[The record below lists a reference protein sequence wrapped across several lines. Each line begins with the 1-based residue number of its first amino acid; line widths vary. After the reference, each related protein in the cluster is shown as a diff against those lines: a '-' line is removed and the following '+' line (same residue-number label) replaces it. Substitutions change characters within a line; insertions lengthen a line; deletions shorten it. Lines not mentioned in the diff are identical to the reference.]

1 MKYTNSH
8 YPTILIKGMLMGIA
22 DLIPGVSG
30 GTIALITGIYKDLI
44 SSLNN
49 INFKNI
55 SKNLF
60 TNFKSYKFDF
70 LSVLVIGIGLSI
82 ILFSNIILFLLENYN
97 NEISS
102 FFFGLIICSIYV
114 LLKKIKTF
122 KIYDIFVLIFSSFL
136 IFQLLKLNSLEQEIN
151 LTYVF
156 ICGFLCS
163 CAMILPGIS
172 GSYILLI
179 LGAYQFILKKLND
192 VFTEGSDSYLYVI
205 TFILG
210 AILGVVTFS
219 RIIKWLFKNF
229 ENRTLIVLIG
239 FILGSVLNILPYKT
253 ENNES
258 ITSFLNFFKNDFSL
272 ILWVLFGFVVI
283 IILNVISKKNEIL

>member
-1 MKYTNSH
+1 
-8 YPTILIKGMLMGIA
+8 MLMGIA
-22 DLIPGVSG
+22 DLVPGISG

-60 TNFKSYKFDF
+60 TNFKSHKFDF

-82 ILFSNIILFLLENYN
+82 ISFSNIILFLLENYN

-114 LLKKIKTF
+114 LLKKIKSF
-122 KIYDIFVLIFSSFL
+122 KIYDIFILIFSSFL

-156 ICGFLCS
+156 MCGFLGFHS
-163 CAMILPGIS
+163 FIF
-172 GSYILLI
+172 GSQTRTSRRHRD
-179 LGAYQFILKKLND
+179 AVRQRRQQFSHKQ
-192 VFTEGSDSYLYVI
+192 
-205 TFILG
+205 
-210 AILGVVTFS
+210 
-219 RIIKWLFKNF
+219 
-229 ENRTLIVLIG
+229 
-239 FILGSVLNILPYKT
+239 
-253 ENNES
+253 
-258 ITSFLNFFKNDFSL
+258 
-272 ILWVLFGFVVI
+272 
-283 IILNVISKKNEIL
+283 

>member
-210 AILGVVTFS
+210 AILGVVAFS

-239 FILGSVLNILPYKT
+239 FILGSVLNIVPYKT

-272 ILWVLFGFVVI
+272 ILWVLLGFVVI

>member
-1 MKYTNSH
+1 VKYTKSH
-8 YPTILIKGMLMGIA
+8 YPIILIKGMLMGIA

-60 TNFKSYKFDF
+60 TNFKSHKFDF

-82 ILFSNIILFLLENYN
+82 ILFSNIILFLLENYY

-114 LLKKIKTF
+114 LLKKIKSF
-122 KIYDIFVLIFSSFL
+122 KIYDIFILIFSSFL

-192 VFTEGSDSYLYVI
+192 VFTEGSDSYLYVV

-210 AILGVVTFS
+210 AILGVITFS

-239 FILGSVLNILPYKT
+239 FILGSVLNIVPYKT
-253 ENNES
+253 DDNES

-272 ILWVLFGFVVI
+272 VLWVFLGFVTI
-283 IILNVISKKNEIL
+283 IILNIISKKNEI

>member
-49 INFKNI
+49 ISFKNI

-210 AILGVVTFS
+210 AILGVVAFS

-272 ILWVLFGFVVI
+272 ILWVLF
-283 IILNVISKKNEIL
+283 LNVISKKNEIL

>member
-49 INFKNI
+49 ISFKNI

-210 AILGVVTFS
+210 AILGVVAFS

>member
-1 MKYTNSH
+1 VKYTNSH

-210 AILGVVTFS
+210 AILGVVAFS

>member
-1 MKYTNSH
+1 MKYTKSH
-8 YPTILIKGMLMGIA
+8 YPIILIKGMLMGIA

-60 TNFKSYKFDF
+60 TNFKSHKFDF

-114 LLKKIKTF
+114 LLKKIKSF
-122 KIYDIFVLIFSSFL
+122 KIYDIFILIFSSFL

-192 VFTEGSDSYLYVI
+192 VFTEGSDSYLYVV

-210 AILGVVTFS
+210 AILGVITFS

-239 FILGSVLNILPYKT
+239 FILGSVLNIVPYKT
-253 ENNES
+253 DDNES

-272 ILWVLFGFVVI
+272 VLWVFLGFVTI
-283 IILNVISKKNEIL
+283 IILNIISKKNEI

>member
-1 MKYTNSH
+1 
-8 YPTILIKGMLMGIA
+8 MLMGIA

-60 TNFKSYKFDF
+60 TNFKSHKFDF
-70 LSVLVIGIGLSI
+70 LSVLAIGIGLSI

-114 LLKKIKTF
+114 LLKKIKSF
-122 KIYDIFVLIFSSFL
+122 KIYDIFILIFSSFL
-136 IFQLLKLNSLEQEIN
+136 IFQMLKLNSLEQEIN

-192 VFTEGSDSYLYVI
+192 VFTQGSDSYLYVV

-210 AILGVVTFS
+210 AILGVITFS

-239 FILGSVLNILPYKT
+239 FILGSVLNIVPYKT
-253 ENNES
+253 EDKES

-272 ILWVLFGFVVI
+272 VLWVFLGFVTI
-283 IILNVISKKNEIL
+283 IILNIISKKNEI

>member
-1 MKYTNSH
+1 MKYTKSH
-8 YPTILIKGMLMGIA
+8 YPIILIKGMLMGIA

-60 TNFKSYKFDF
+60 TNFKSHKFDF

-114 LLKKIKTF
+114 LLKKIKSF
-122 KIYDIFVLIFSSFL
+122 KIYDFFILIFSSFL
-136 IFQLLKLNSLEQEIN
+136 IFQLLKLNSFEQEIN

-192 VFTEGSDSYLYVI
+192 IFTEGSDSYLYVV

-210 AILGVVTFS
+210 AILGVITFS

-239 FILGSVLNILPYKT
+239 FIIGSVLNIVPYKT
-253 ENNES
+253 ENKES
-258 ITSFLNFFKNDFSL
+258 ITSFLNFFKDDFSL
-272 ILWVLFGFVVI
+272 VLWVFLGFVTI
-283 IILNVISKKNEIL
+283 IILNIISKKNEI

>member
-1 MKYTNSH
+1 MKYTKSH
-8 YPTILIKGMLMGIA
+8 YPIILIKGMLMGIA

-60 TNFKSYKFDF
+60 TNFKSHKFDF
-70 LSVLVIGIGLSI
+70 LSVLAIGIGLSI
-82 ILFSNIILFLLENYN
+82 ILFSNIILFLLENYT

-114 LLKKIKTF
+114 LLKKIKSF
-122 KIYDIFVLIFSSFL
+122 KIYDIFILIFSSFL

-192 VFTEGSDSYLYVI
+192 VFTEGSDSYLYVV

-210 AILGVVTFS
+210 AILGVITFS

-239 FILGSVLNILPYKT
+239 FILGSVINIVPYKT
-253 ENNES
+253 EENES

-272 ILWVLFGFVVI
+272 VLWVFLGFVTI
-283 IILNVISKKNEIL
+283 IILNIISKKNEI

>member
-82 ILFSNIILFLLENYN
+82 ILFSNIILFVLENYN

-205 TFILG
+205 TFIFG

-272 ILWVLFGFVVI
+272 ILWVLLGFVVI

>member
-1 MKYTNSH
+1 MKYTKSH
-8 YPTILIKGMLMGIA
+8 YPIILIKGMLMGIA

-60 TNFKSYKFDF
+60 TNFKSHKFDF

-114 LLKKIKTF
+114 LLKKIKSF
-122 KIYDIFVLIFSSFL
+122 KIYDIFILIFSSFL
-136 IFQLLKLNSLEQEIN
+136 IFQLLKLNSFEQEIN

-192 VFTEGSDSYLYVI
+192 IFTEGSDSYLYVV

-210 AILGVVTFS
+210 AILGVITFS

-239 FILGSVLNILPYKT
+239 FIIGSVLNIVPYKT
-253 ENNES
+253 ENKES
-258 ITSFLNFFKNDFSL
+258 ITSFLNFFKDDFSL
-272 ILWVLFGFVVI
+272 VLWVFLGFVTI
-283 IILNVISKKNEIL
+283 IILNIISKKNEI

>member
-49 INFKNI
+49 ISFKNI

-210 AILGVVTFS
+210 AILGVITFS

-239 FILGSVLNILPYKT
+239 FILGSVLNIVPYKT

-272 ILWVLFGFVVI
+272 VLWVFLGFVTI
-283 IILNVISKKNEIL
+283 IILNIISKKNEI

>member
-1 MKYTNSH
+1 VKYTNSH

-258 ITSFLNFFKNDFSL
+258 MTSFLNFFKNDFSL
-272 ILWVLFGFVVI
+272 ILWVLLGFVVI

>member
-258 ITSFLNFFKNDFSL
+258 MTSFLNFFKNDFSL
-272 ILWVLFGFVVI
+272 ILWVLLGFVVI